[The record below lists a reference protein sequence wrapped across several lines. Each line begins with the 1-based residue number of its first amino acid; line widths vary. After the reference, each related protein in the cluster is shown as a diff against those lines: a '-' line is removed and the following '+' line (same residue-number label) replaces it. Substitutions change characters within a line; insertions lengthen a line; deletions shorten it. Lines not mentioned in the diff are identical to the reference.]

1 MVLDE
6 PTNHLDLWARDGL
19 ETALCEFT
27 GTVLFVT
34 HDRYFI
40 DQVATHVLV
49 IEEDRCRIHDGNYSQ
64 YLGFRENND
73 VPGNEPV
80 VPPPKNN
87 PGPENDSP
95 TGKAETVRPKRQFPY
110 RKVAEIE
117 ADILE
122 AESRKDDL
130 EELLADP
137 EIHRDTDRM
146 QQTITDYEIVQ
157 DELDML
163 VAHWEEAIELN

>member
-1 MVLDE
+1 MPV
-6 PTNHLDLWARDGL
+6 
-19 ETALCEFT
+19 
-27 GTVLFVT
+27 
-34 HDRYFI
+34 
-40 DQVATHVLV
+40 
-49 IEEDRCRIHDGNYSQ
+49 
-64 YLGFRENND
+64 
-73 VPGNEPV
+73 NEPV
-80 VPPPKNN
+80 VPPPKNS

-95 TGKAETVRPKRQFPY
+95 TGKEETVRPKRQFPY